1 MDPFPRLWMIP
12 KNTVIEISEH
22 ALVSPFWARE
32 ESRTDSRPHEANLPW
47 HCRMISDTKHRHS
60 NRAMMNLIAMNDDPL
75 DEKTIERLRR
85 EVDEHLITPPIPPRP
100 RRHLFRFLWFVIIA
114 AIIVLTVTADLIQKW
129 LWMRQLHYLYVF
141 WTLLSVQWVMF
152 GVAFVCAFGYLWIN
166 FRVAAKTIRA
176 LHRDNRLDS
185 VAFVDAPS
193 NPRRIDIDLNP
204 RILAL
209 VAGAAAALVSLL
221 FALGVSSQWDTYL
234 RFRYG
239 GHFGLLDPLFRIDI
253 GFYLFRLPFYELL
266 QGSFVFLTIITL
278 ALVLISYAMFGLLR
292 LSLGGKM
299 IVRNNIG
306 QHVSVLLFTLA
317 AALGWGFYLD
327 RYDLVYSTL
336 GVVHGAGYTASHVT
350 MTALWTM
357 VGVSAAAGVLLA
369 INFFRPR
376 FKAVIFGAA
385 VYAVMYIG
393 GMIMLPQLF
402 QKFVVQPSE
411 LSMELPY
418 LKSYIQFT
426 RKAYG
431 LDAIQE
437 TSYPALPDLT
447 PDVIARNQDTI
458 QNIRLWDPRPLLQT
472 YQQTQAIRLYYQF
485 YNVDV
490 DRYHLSDGYHQVML
504 STRELSQ
511 KLPEQAQ
518 TWVNQYL
525 QFTHGYGLVMSFAS
539 QTVGGGFPKY
549 LLQNIPPESDYD
561 LKITEPGIY
570 YGEAMPGYRIVTTG
584 IKEFD
589 YPKGNENVYTSY
601 KGAGG
606 IPLDSIWKRL
616 LFAWTQE
623 DVNILF
629 TSYLRPQSKIQIWR
643 SVQERVSKIAP
654 FLSLDRDP
662 YAVLS
667 DGKLY
672 WIQDAYTTSDKFPYS
687 DPYSGEAGDD
697 LNYIRNSVKIIV
709 DMYDGTVS
717 FYVMDPKDPVLAVYR
732 RAFPG
737 VFKDI
742 SQLSP
747 DLKAHL
753 RYPEDLFA
761 IQTHEYKTFHMT
773 DPQVFYNREDLWDSP
788 QEEYN
793 GNVLAMDPYYILM
806 KLPGSNTLEYL
817 LMTPFTPQNRDNMI
831 AWVAARCDFP
841 EYGKMIFYELPKEK
855 LIYGP
860 NQIEAMIDQ
869 NTTISQ
875 QLTLW
880 DQKGSQVI
888 RGKLVVIPIE
898 NSFLYVVPVY
908 LKAEGTNFPQLKR
921 IIAITADRVV
931 MEPTLDE
938 TIADLFGAQQPQKA
952 MGVSAVSAPPQSRPQ
967 PELDEARKQL
977 AAAQKAAQQGN
988 WEEFGKAM
996 QSLSQLL
1003 SATKP

>member
-1 MDPFPRLWMIP
+1 M
-12 KNTVIEISEH
+12 H
-22 ALVSPFWARE
+22 
-32 ESRTDSRPHEANLPW
+32 
-47 HCRMISDTKHRHS
+47 
-60 NRAMMNLIAMNDDPL
+60 MNDDEPL

-85 EVDEHLITPPIPPRP
+85 EVDEHFKSPATPQRR
-100 RRHLFRFLWFVIIA
+100 RRHIFLRIWLVVIA
-114 AIIVLTVTADLIQKW
+114 AIVFLTVFAGQIQKW
-129 LWMRQLHYLYVF
+129 LWMRQLHYLGIF
-141 WTLLSVQWVMF
+141 WTLLSVRWTMF
-152 GVAFVCAFGYLWIN
+152 GVAFVCAFAFLWVN
-166 FRVAAKTIRA
+166 FRFAAKNIYA
-176 LHRDNRLDS
+176 LHQGNQIDRIT
-185 VAFVDAPS
+185 FVDAPS
-193 NPRRIDIDLNP
+193 NTRKIDFDLSP
-204 RILAL
+204 KIVTFVTGVVTAFL
-209 VAGAAAALVSLL
+209 SLL
-221 FALGVSSQWDTYL
+221 FALGIASQWDTYL

-239 GHFGLLDPLFRIDI
+239 GHFGLLDPLFKVDV
-253 GFYLFRLPFYELL
+253 GFYLFHLPFYELI
-266 QGSFVFLTIITL
+266 QGSIVYLSIL
-278 ALVLISYAMFGLLR
+278 ALAVVLVVYTSSGLLR
-292 LSLGGKM
+292 LGLGREL
-299 IVRNNIG
+299 VAHSNVSR
-306 QHVSVLLFTLA
+306 HVSLLFFFLVA
-317 AALGWGFYLD
+317 DWGWGFLLD

-336 GVVHGAGYTASHVT
+336 GVVYGAGYTAAHVI
-350 MTALWTM
+350 MPMLWM
-357 VGVSAAAGVLLA
+357 MFGLSVAAAALLA
-369 INFFRPR
+369 VNFFRPR
-376 FKAVIFGAA
+376 FKAVMFGAV
-385 VYAVMYIG
+385 VYGVLYVTGILV
-393 GMIMLPQLF
+393 LPQLF

-418 LKSYIQFT
+418 LKDYIQFT

-447 PDVIARNQDTI
+447 SDVIARNQDTI
-458 QNIRLWDPRPLLQT
+458 QNILLWDPRPLLQT

-490 DRYHLSDGYHQVML
+490 GRYHLPDGYHQVML

-511 KLPEQAQ
+511 ELPAQAQ

-549 LLQNIPPESDYD
+549 LLQNIPPESDYG

-570 YGEAMPGYRIVTTG
+570 YGEVMPGYRIVATG

-601 KGAGG
+601 TGDGG
-606 IPLDSIWKRL
+606 IPLDSLWKRL
-616 LFAWTQE
+616 LFAWTQG
-623 DVNILF
+623 DANILF
-629 TSYLRPQSKIQIWR
+629 TSYLRPESKIQIWR
-643 SVQERVSKIAP
+643 SVQERVSQIAP

-662 YAVLS
+662 YAALS

-672 WIQDAYTTSDKFPYS
+672 WIQDAYTISDKFPYS
-687 DPYSGEAGDD
+687 NLYTDDSGAE
-697 LNYIRNSVKIIV
+697 LNYIRNSVKVVV
-709 DMYDGTVS
+709 DMYNGTVS
-717 FYVMDPKDPVLAVYR
+717 FYVMDPNDPVLAVYR

-737 VFKDI
+737 VFKDL

-747 DLKAHL
+747 DLKSHL

-773 DPQVFYNREDLWDSP
+773 DPQVFYNREDLWGSP
-788 QEEYN
+788 KEEYE

-841 EYGKMIFYELPKEK
+841 EYGKMIFYELPKDK

-921 IIAITADRVV
+921 IIAVAADRVV
-931 MEPTLDE
+931 MEPTLDGAL
-938 TIADLFGAQQPQKA
+938 ADLFGAQQPQNTGA
-952 MGVSAVSAPPQSRPQ
+952 ITAVTLPTQPPPQ
-967 PELDEARKQL
+967 LDEARTQL
-977 AAAQKAAQQGN
+977 EAAQKAIKQGD
-988 WEEFGKAM
+988 WENFGKAM
-996 QSLSQLL
+996 QSLSRLL
-1003 SATKP
+1003 NAGNNKNPSGAAPASH

>member
-1 MDPFPRLWMIP
+1 MPID
-12 KNTVIEISEH
+12 
-22 ALVSPFWARE
+22 
-32 ESRTDSRPHEANLPW
+32 
-47 HCRMISDTKHRHS
+47 
-60 NRAMMNLIAMNDDPL
+60 DDPL
-75 DEKTIERLRR
+75 NEKLIQRLRR
-85 EVDEHLITPPIPPRP
+85 ELDQHQGPPVKGPPS
-100 RRHLFRFLWFVIIA
+100 RRSRIFAGIWFVAIA
-114 AIIVLTVTADLIQKW
+114 AIVLLTVLAGMIQKW
-129 LWMRQLHYLYVF
+129 LWMRQLHYAGIF

-152 GVAFVCAFGYLWIN
+152 AVAFACAFAFLWFN
-166 FRVAAKTIRA
+166 FRFAANAIRA
-176 LHRDNRLDS
+176 LYRNNPLDR
-185 VAFVDAPS
+185 VTFVDAP
-193 NPRRIDIDLNP
+193 RITGKIDIDIHSKIVSWL
-204 RILAL
+204 IA
-209 VAGAAAALVSLL
+209 AGTAFVSML

-239 GHFGLLDPLFRIDI
+239 GHFGLIDPLFKTDV
-253 GFYLFRLPFYELL
+253 GFYVFRLPFYELL
-266 QGSFVFLTIITL
+266 QGSFVYLILIAL
-278 ALVLISYAMFGLLR
+278 ALVLLAYMGFGLMR
-292 LSLGGKM
+292 LSPGARLV
-299 IVRNNIG
+299 VRGNIG
-306 QHVSVLLFTLA
+306 QQLTVLLFLLVA
-317 AALGWGFYLD
+317 NFGWGFHLD

-336 GVVHGAGYTASHVT
+336 GVVYGAGYTASHITISV
-350 MTALWTM
+350 LWGM
-357 VGVSAAAGVLLA
+357 IAMSAIACVLLA
-369 INFFRPR
+369 LNFFRPR
-376 FKAVIFGAA
+376 FRAVLIGAA
-385 VYAVMYIG
+385 VYVVLYVIG
-393 GMIMLPQLF
+393 VVALPQLF

-411 LSMELPY
+411 LSMETPY
-418 LKSYIQFT
+418 LKDYIQFT

-447 PDVIARNQDTI
+447 PEVIARNQDTI

-490 DRYHLSDGYHQVML
+490 GRYHLSDGYHQVML
-504 STRELSQ
+504 STRELSPH
-511 KLPEQAQ
+511 LPQQAQ

-525 QFTHGYGLVMSFAS
+525 QFTHGYGLVMSFAT
-539 QTVGGGFPKY
+539 QTTEGGFPKY
-549 LLQNIPPESDYD
+549 LLQNIPPESDYG
-561 LKITEPGIY
+561 LKIAQPGIY
-570 YGEAMPGYRIVTTG
+570 YGEAMPGYRIVATG

-589 YPKGNENVYTSY
+589 YPKGNQNVYTSY
-601 KGAGG
+601 AGTGG

-616 LFAWTQE
+616 LFAWTQG
-623 DVNILF
+623 DANILF
-629 TSYLRPQSKIQIWR
+629 TSYLRPESRIQIWR

-654 FLSLDRDP
+654 FLSLDHDP

-672 WIQDAYTTSDKFPYS
+672 WIQDAYTSTDKFPYS
-687 DPYSGEAGDD
+687 SPYSTDSTSD
-697 LNYIRNSVKIIV
+697 LNYIRNSVKIVV

-717 FYVMDPKDPVLAVYR
+717 FYVMDPNDPILAAYR

-737 VFKDI
+737 VFKNL

-747 DLKAHL
+747 DLKRHL

-788 QEEYN
+788 KEEY
-793 GNVLAMDPYYILM
+793 GGQVLSMEPYYILM
-806 KLPGSNTLEYL
+806 KLPGSDRLEYL

-898 NSFLYVVPVY
+898 NSFLYVVPLY
-908 LKAEGTNFPQLKR
+908 LKAQGTNFPQLKR
-921 IIAITADRVV
+921 IIAITADRVA
-931 MEPTLDE
+931 MEPTLDGAL
-938 TIADLFGAQQPQKA
+938 ADLFGAQQPRITA
-952 MGVSAVSAPPQSRPQ
+952 TAVTSISPKQPQSQPQ
-967 PELDEARKQL
+967 LDEARKQL
-977 AAAQKAAQQGN
+977 AAAQKAMQEGN
-988 WEEFGKAM
+988 WEDFGKAM
-996 QSLSQLL
+996 QALKRLL
-1003 SATKP
+1003 GPTKQ